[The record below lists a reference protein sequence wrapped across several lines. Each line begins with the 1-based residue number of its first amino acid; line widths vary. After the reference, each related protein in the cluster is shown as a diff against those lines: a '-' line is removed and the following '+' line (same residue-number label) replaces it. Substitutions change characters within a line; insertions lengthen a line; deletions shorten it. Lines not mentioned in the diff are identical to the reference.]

1 MMADLAVVGHIA
13 IDRIIDA
20 GGERTQ
26 LGGPP
31 TYVSLAARRL
41 GKRVDVV
48 TKVGEDIPDDFISQL
63 RMLRVDLEGM
73 IVEGA
78 ETTRFVLDYRG
89 ADRLL
94 SVGSVCEEISPEEVS
109 ELQEAVLIAPIVG
122 EIPPSTVSQIDAD
135 LIALDPQG
143 FVREIR
149 DDGRVL
155 LRHWFDGEL
164 LKRLTVFKSSEWELR
179 LITGEA
185 NALWGL
191 EKIVRLGAKVALA
204 TRGRQG
210 ALLATR
216 RQSFRIPAF
225 RVRNVLDP
233 TGAGDA
239 FVGGFLLEYLDG
251 EEPLWCASVGAAAA
265 SCTVE
270 TFGAKLDASVQEV
283 RRRAEEIFNSAERI

>member
-1 MMADLAVVGHIA
+1 MADLAVVGHIA

-20 GGERTQ
+20 EGERTQ

-48 TKVGEDIPDDFISQL
+48 TKVGDDIPDDFVSQL

-73 IVEGA
+73 IVDGA

-94 SVGSVCEEISPEEVS
+94 SVGSVCKEISPEEVS

-143 FVREIR
+143 FVRELR

-155 LRHWFDGEL
+155 PRHWFDGGL

-191 EKIVRLGAKVALA
+191 EKVVRLGAKVALA

-210 ALLATR
+210 TLLATR

-239 FVGGFLLEYLDG
+239 FAGGFLLEYLDG

-270 TFGAKLDASVQEV
+270 TFGARLDASVQEV

>member
-1 MMADLAVVGHIA
+1 MADLAVVGHIA

-48 TKVGEDIPDDFISQL
+48 TKVGEDIPDDFISRL

-73 IVEGA
+73 IVDGA

-94 SVGSVCEEISPEEVS
+94 SVGSMCEEISPEEVS
-109 ELQEAVLIAPIVG
+109 ELQEAVLIAPIVD

-143 FVREIR
+143 FVREIL

-155 LRHWFDGEL
+155 PRYWFDGRL
-164 LKRLTVFKSSEWELR
+164 LKRLTVFKSSEWELK

-191 EKIVRLGAKVALA
+191 EQVVRLGAKVALA

-225 RVRNVLDP
+225 RVRNVLDL

-270 TFGAKLDASVQEV
+270 TFGARLDASVQEV
-283 RRRAEEIFNSAERI
+283 KRRAEEIFNSAERI

>member
-1 MMADLAVVGHIA
+1 LMADLAVVGHIA
-13 IDRIIDA
+13 IDRIIDTE
-20 GGERTQ
+20 GERTQ

-63 RMLRVDLEGM
+63 RMLRVDLGGM

-122 EIPPSTVSQIDAD
+122 EIPPSTVSQIDVD

-164 LKRLTVFKSSEWELR
+164 LKRLTVFKSSEWEMR

-191 EKIVRLGAKVALA
+191 KKVVRLGAKVALA

-210 ALLATR
+210 VLLATR

-225 RVRNVLDP
+225 RVMNVLDP